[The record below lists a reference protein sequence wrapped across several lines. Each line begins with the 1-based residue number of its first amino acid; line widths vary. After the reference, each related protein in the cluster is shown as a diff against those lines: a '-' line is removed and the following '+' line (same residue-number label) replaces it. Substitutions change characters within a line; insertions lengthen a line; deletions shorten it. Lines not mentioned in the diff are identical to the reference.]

1 MDIFLLSLEFT
12 ARLVFKMGSVMFVS
26 LFGIEVLMQLGL
38 MKYLRP
44 IGKPVAKLAN
54 LPSESA
60 LTFLAAIGSMIAAHT
75 MAAQFYQDGKLTDRE
90 LLVTGVLNTV
100 PFHFKETLTFQLPIV
115 LPLLGAE
122 LCLIYIAAFWLAG
135 IIKLCFVVI
144 YGRMKIQRRHG
155 LDDAFEVMECDPA
168 DPDCVK
174 RSFIQLLTD
183 AWNTRKKMFFRMIT
197 LLGAVTMIVQLLM
210 NSGLMQAFERLIA
223 PMTSLFNLP
232 PAVLGPVSAYILSP
246 TVGITYMSNLL
257 GDHTVTQFQAIV
269 ALLAGGVL
277 MIPVTRLRRTLPR
290 YMAIY
295 GLKNGSVICGLT
307 TILSMSS
314 RIAIL
319 IWVLL
324 FYHH

>member
-1 MDIFLLSLEFT
+1 METLILSASYT
-12 ARLVFKMGSVMFVS
+12 AQLVLKMGSVMFAS
-26 LFGIEVLMQLGL
+26 LFGIEVLMQMGL
-38 MKYLRP
+38 MRHLRP

-75 MAAQFYQDGKLTDRE
+75 MAAHFHQDKKLSKQE
-90 LLVTGVLNTV
+90 LIATGVLNTV

-115 LPLLGAE
+115 LPLLGTK

-135 IIKLCFVVI
+135 FIKLGFVII
-144 YGRMKIQRRHG
+144 YGRIKIQRRDG
-155 LDDAFEVMECDPA
+155 LTDAFVLMECNHA
-168 DPDCVK
+168 DQDCIK

-183 AWNTRKKMFFRMIT
+183 AWNTRKKMFLHMIS
-197 LLGAVTMIVQLLM
+197 LLAVVTMIVQLLI
-210 NSGLMQAFERLIA
+210 NSGMMQAFEKLIK
-223 PMTSLFNLP
+223 PMTSLLNLP

-257 GDHTVTQFQAIV
+257 GNQTVTQFQAIV

-295 GLKNGSVICGLT
+295 GLKNGSIICGLT
-307 TILSMSS
+307 TALSMSS
-314 RIAIL
+314 RFMIL

>member
-1 MDIFLLSLEFT
+1 MDIFILSSEF
-12 ARLVFKMGSVMFVS
+12 AAWLVLKMGSVMFVS
-26 LFGIEVLMQLGL
+26 LFGIEILMQLGL

-60 LTFLAAIGSMIAAHT
+60 LSFLAGIGSMIAAHT
-75 MAAQFYQDGKLTDRE
+75 MAARFYQDGKLNDRE

-135 IIKLCFVVI
+135 IIKLCFVVV
-144 YGRMKIQRRHG
+144 YGRIKIQRRHG
-155 LDDAFEVMECDPA
+155 LGDAFELMECDPE
-168 DPDCVK
+168 DPDCVQ
-174 RSFIQLLTD
+174 RSFTQLLAD

-210 NSGLMQAFERLIA
+210 HSGMMQAFEKLIA

-232 PAVLGPVSAYILSP
+232 PAVLGPVSTYILSP

-290 YMAIY
+290 YMAIF
-295 GLKNGSVICGLT
+295 GFKNGSIICGLT
-307 TILSMSS
+307 TALSMSS
-314 RIAIL
+314 RIVIL
-319 IWVLL
+319 IWVLI